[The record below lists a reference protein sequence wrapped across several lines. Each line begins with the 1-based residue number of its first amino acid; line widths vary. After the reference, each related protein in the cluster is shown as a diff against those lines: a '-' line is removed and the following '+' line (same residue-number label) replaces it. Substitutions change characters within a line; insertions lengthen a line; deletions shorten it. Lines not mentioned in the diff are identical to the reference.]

1 MNPITRSTMRRLRP
15 RTMVMGGAALGLVA
29 GVTLYGAVSSA
40 AEVRAP
46 AAFKAPVA
54 APARFADCAA
64 GAKLEKG
71 VCVIH
76 VVRTVVAP
84 AAASTDH
91 GTPAAGATRGST
103 SKPSSPAQPGSGT
116 KPAGASQP
124 AESAQPSADSA
135 SPTTGGEDDGHGA
148 QSATPPAPL
157 SAYDAAV
164 LASKNAAALASKDA
178 ATLGANNPTT
188 LAAQKA
194 ATLAAQKVASLAPVN
209 AG

>member
-1 MNPITRSTMRRLRP
+1 MNRITRSTMRRLTP
-15 RTMVMGGAALGLVA
+15 RTMVIGGAALGLVA
-29 GVTLYGAVSSA
+29 GVTVYGAVSSA
-40 AEVRAP
+40 AEVRTP
-46 AAFKAPVA
+46 ASFKAPVA

-84 AAASTDH
+84 SAASAAD
-91 GTPAAGATRGST
+91 GTPADGATPGST
-103 SKPSSPAQPGSGT
+103 AKPSSPALPGSGA
-116 KPAGASQP
+116 KPANP
-124 AESAQPSADSA
+124 AQPSAASA
-135 SPTTGGEDDGHGA
+135 SPATGGGDDDEGA
-148 QSATPPAPL
+148 QSAAPTAAPL

-194 ATLAAQKVASLAPVN
+194 ATLAAQKAASLAPVN